1 MAAEHAEIVELDR
14 RWEAFLSQSHVLSD
28 DEVISWLRTWGTQE
42 FKKWR
47 TVAAARPDRPPD
59 GGDTVD

>member
-1 MAAEHAEIVELDR
+1 MAAKHVEIDELDR
-14 RWEAFLSQSHVLSD
+14 RWEAFLSQSRVVSH

-47 TVAAARPDRPPD
+47 TVAARPDRPPH
-59 GGDTVD
+59 GGYAVD